1 MIFARKKE
9 NWKRL
14 SVGREM
20 TIFHLY
26 SSELKVTLLIDSP
39 MVFFTGISM
48 RLVDEYQECVSLS

>member
-14 SVGREM
+14 SVGRKNDH
-20 TIFHLY
+20 F
-26 SSELKVTLLIDSP
+26 SSVSELKVTLLIDSP

-48 RLVDEYQECVSLS
+48 RLVDEYQGCVSFS